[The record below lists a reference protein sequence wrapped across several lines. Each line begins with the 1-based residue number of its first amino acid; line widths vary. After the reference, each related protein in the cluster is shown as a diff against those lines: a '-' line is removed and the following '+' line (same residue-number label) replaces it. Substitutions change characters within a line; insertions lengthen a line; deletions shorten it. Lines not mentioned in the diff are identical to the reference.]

1 MEASASPAEGSS
13 RIRDHAVTPLE
24 LFFDLVFVLAFTQ
37 VTAKLAEDLTWS
49 GVARSVLVLAAL
61 WWAWSAYAWLT
72 NSFNPNEPLMRLPI
86 FVSMAALLIVAL
98 AVPQAFGENALQFA
112 LAYFVVRA
120 MHVLLFYFNSSDE
133 PEVRRAVLRLAPP
146 MLIAPALIV
155 VSAAFDG
162 WTQAAI
168 FTAALALDYAG
179 PYLRWDE
186 GWSVMPHHFAERFGL
201 IVIIALGES
210 IVAIGAGTG
219 EVEITAE
226 LAIVATIGIGV
237 ICALW
242 WIYFDVVIA
251 AARRRLAEAS
261 PAERVKLA
269 RDSYSVLHFF
279 LILGIIF
286 AALGIKKTLG
296 HYHDPLKEIPAFTL
310 CVGLA
315 LYVAGLSAIRKRNI
329 GSFNVPR
336 LVAAAALVALYP
348 VATELES
355 IYTLLCAFAI
365 LVALILFES
374 WRYKEVRARY
384 RAAEAQL

>member
-1 MEASASPAEGSS
+1 MEASASPVESSS
-13 RIRDHAVTPLE
+13 RIKDHAVTPLE

-49 GVARSVLVLAAL
+49 GVGRSVLVLGAL
-61 WWAWSAYAWLT
+61 WWAWSGYAWLT
-72 NSFNPNEPLMRLPI
+72 NAFDPNERLMRLPI
-86 FVSMAALLIVAL
+86 FLSMAALLIVAL

-120 MHVLLFYFNSSDE
+120 VHVLIFYWNSSDE
-133 PEVRRAVLRLAPP
+133 PDVRRAILKLTPT

-155 VSAAFDG
+155 LSTAFDG
-162 WTQAAI
+162 WVQAAI
-168 FTAALALDYAG
+168 FAAALALDYAG
-179 PYLRWDE
+179 PYIRSDD
-186 GWSVMPHHFAERFGL
+186 GWAVMPHHFAERFGL

-226 LAIVATIGIGV
+226 LAIVATFGIGV
-237 ICALW
+237 VCALW
-242 WIYFDVVIA
+242 WIYFDVVIT
-251 AARRRLAEAS
+251 AARMRLESAA

-269 RDSYSVLHFF
+269 RDSYSVMHLF

-310 CVGLA
+310 CIGLA
-315 LYVAGLSAIRKRNI
+315 LYVATLSAIRRRNI
-329 GSFNVPR
+329 GSFNIPR
-336 LVAAAALVALYP
+336 LFAAAALVALYP
-348 VATELES
+348 AARELES
-355 IYTLLCAFAI
+355 MYTLAAAFTI
-365 LVALILFES
+365 LLLLILFES
-374 WRYKEVRARY
+374 WRYREVRARI
-384 RAAEAQL
+384 RAAEAQH